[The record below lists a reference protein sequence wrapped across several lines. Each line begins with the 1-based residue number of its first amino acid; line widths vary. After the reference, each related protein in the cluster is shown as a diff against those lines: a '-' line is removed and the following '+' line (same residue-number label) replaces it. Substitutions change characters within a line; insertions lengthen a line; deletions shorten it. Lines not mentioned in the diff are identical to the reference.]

1 MHLKRRGYLSIATV
15 AMACM
20 ALMLLSGCKHRLSA
34 KQMTAAKGA
43 AVNAG
48 NQFKSGMKAVQ
59 AAVSD
64 DDSLVAG
71 PQIVNIN
78 YANMKR
84 LMTLPGVSEAKA
96 RQIMDNRPYNTPQ
109 DLVYKKVLTK
119 AEFARVEKR
128 VDAWDNLWNQP
139 E

>member
-1 MHLKRRGYLSIATV
+1 MHLKRHGFVSIAMV
-15 AMACM
+15 AMACV
-20 ALMLLSGCKHRLSA
+20 ALTLLSGCKHRISA
-34 KQMTAAKGA
+34 KQVAAAKGA

-48 NQFKSGMKAVQ
+48 NELKSGVKAVQ

-64 DDSLVAG
+64 DDTLVAG

-78 YANMKR
+78 YANLKR

-96 RQIMDNRPYNTPQ
+96 RMIMDNRPYNTPQ

-119 AEFARVEKR
+119 EEFARVEKR
-128 VDAWDNLWNQP
+128 VDAWDNLWNEP